1 MSIRALN
8 WIFHDFMDVSP
19 KKVTPTMRQILTVLA
34 NFAGD
39 EDESYP
45 RQTTIA
51 RITGLSRQCV
61 CKNLSTM
68 EKMGLISATGRTRT
82 DGSTRSSEYT
92 LKIDWPSNYVGPTP
106 DEIDGGGVNQ
116 DDTGGVAQD
125 DTAVVEDDGGVAQDD
140 TGCQRERQGGVN
152 QDDTI
157 NHHLEPSPEPKAR
170 TPKPRKTKAWPEDF
184 RKQFWGLYPKKSG
197 DSRKAAW
204 TKLEKIERDDEVEFA
219 DLMKGLTY
227 YAARMNAD
235 VQQDRKNERFIAAAA
250 VWLNNARWETERPPA
265 PKAPG
270 NAWAGVNG
278 KRMTAI

>member
-8 WIFHDFMDVSP
+8 WIFHDFMDISP
-19 KKVTPTMRQILTVLA
+19 KKVTPTMRHILKVLA

-51 RITGLSRQCV
+51 RITGLTRQCV
-61 CKNLSTM
+61 CKNLAQM
-68 EKMGLISATGRTRT
+68 EKMGLITATGRTRT

-92 LKIDWPSNYVGPTP
+92 LKIEWPSGYVGPAP
-106 DEIDGGGVNQ
+106 EEIDEGVNQ
-116 DDTGGVAQD
+116 DDTGGANQD
-125 DTAVVEDDGGVAQDD
+125 DTGVAQDDGGVAQDD
-140 TGCQRERQGGVN
+140 TGCQSERQGGVN

-170 TPKPRKTKAWPEDF
+170 TTKPRSTKAWPEDF
-184 RKQFWGLYPKKSG
+184 KQQFWGIYPKKPG

-204 TKLEKIERDDEVEFA
+204 AKLEKIERDDEVEFE
-219 DLMKGLTY
+219 DLMTGLRY
-227 YAARMNAD
+227 YAQRMEAD
-235 VQQDRKNERFIAAAA
+235 VKQDSKNVRFIAAAS
-250 VWLNNARWETERPPA
+250 VWLNNARWETERPP
-265 PKAPG
+265 PKKAAG

-278 KRMTAI
+278 KRVTAI